1 MRTSCIPQINLNAR
15 ELWATII
22 AKIISSQSIPD
33 AAVKDRI
40 EELSKAQLEARAE
53 RKLMLSRTKARRRET
68 RKKIIMGGALIA
80 LERSGDNDAIQMVER
95 LLKTM
100 RPDDLRMFSAPAE
113 SDT

>member
-1 MRTSCIPQINLNAR
+1 MRTSCIPQNNLNAR
-15 ELWATII
+15 ELWAVVI

-33 AAVKDRI
+33 SVIKDRR
-40 EELSKAQLEARAE
+40 EKLSKAQLDARAE
-53 RKLMLSRTKARRRET
+53 RKLILSQTKARRRDT

-100 RPDDLRMFSAPAE
+100 RPDDLRMFSAPTE